1 LTVDVGDGVKEMDRE
16 EGGGEVP
23 VIDEGVGG
31 DTAGTDRGYGT
42 VFKFD
47 RTKRG
52 ELKES
57 NVVKFDWEM
66 GAISA
71 LYLGGK
77 WGR

>member
-1 LTVDVGDGVKEMDRE
+1 LTVDVGDGVEEMGWE

-31 DTAGTDRGYGT
+31 DAAGTNRGYGT
-42 VFKFD
+42 IFKFD
-47 RTKRG
+47 RTKWG
-52 ELKES
+52 KLKEG
-57 NVVKFDWEM
+57 NVVKFDWKM

-77 WGR
+77 RGR

>member
-1 LTVDVGDGVKEMDRE
+1 LTVDVGDGVKEMGWE

-31 DTAGTDRGYGT
+31 DTAGTDRGDST
-42 VFKFD
+42 IFKFN
-47 RTKRG
+47 RTKWG
-52 ELKES
+52 KLKES
-57 NVVKFDWEM
+57 NVVKFDRKV

>member
-1 LTVDVGDGVKEMDRE
+1 MGRE
-16 EGGGEVP
+16 EGGCEVP

-31 DTAGTDRGYGT
+31 DAAGTDRGYGT

-52 ELKES
+52 KLKES

-66 GAISA
+66 GAVSA
-71 LYLGGK
+71 LYLGGER
-77 WGR
+77 GR

>member
-1 LTVDVGDGVKEMDRE
+1 MGDGVKEMGGE

-31 DTAGTDRGYGT
+31 NTAGTDRGYST
-42 VFKFD
+42 IFKFD

>member
-1 LTVDVGDGVKEMDRE
+1 LTVDVGDGVKEMDWE
-16 EGGGEVP
+16 E
-23 VIDEGVGG
+23 
-31 DTAGTDRGYGT
+31 GTDRGYGT

>member
-1 LTVDVGDGVKEMDRE
+1 MGWE

-31 DTAGTDRGYGT
+31 DAAGTNRGYGT
-42 VFKFD
+42 ILKFD
-47 RTKRG
+47 RTKWG

-57 NVVKFDWEM
+57 NVVKFDRKM

>member
-1 LTVDVGDGVKEMDRE
+1 MGGE

-31 DTAGTDRGYGT
+31 NTAGTDRGYST
-42 VFKFD
+42 IFKFN
-47 RTKRG
+47 RTKWG

-57 NVVKFDWEM
+57 NVVKFDRKM

-71 LYLGGK
+71 LFWVENGVGE
-77 WGR
+77 

>member
-23 VIDEGVGG
+23 VIAAGVGG